1 MDWKQG
7 EYASDT
13 IARDLFRMVSF
24 IRLFSV
30 LVICFCLSRHHNLSY
45 LKSFHKAEDKI

>member
-1 MDWKQG
+1 MDWNLG
-7 EYASDT
+7 EYASDN

-30 LVICFCLSRHHNLSY
+30 FVICFCLSRHLNLSY